1 LLKAGGLVA
10 IPTETVYGLAANAL
24 DQEAVLQIFKTK
36 NRPAFNPLIVHVNDI
51 SEFERYVVS
60 VPKEIYR
67 LAELFS
73 PGPLTFVLPKKS
85 VIPDIVTGGGET
97 VALRIPKHPV
107 ALALLQNS
115 GLPLAAPSANPFGYI
130 SPVTAAHVKES
141 LEGKIPYILEGGA
154 CSIGVES
161 TVVMMRGETLVVL
174 RKGGIGLEE
183 LREVV
188 SDVRLE
194 VNLSSDPKSPGQLK
208 SHYAPRVPFLL
219 GDLPALLHEHAG
231 KPIAV
236 LSFEKSYAGA
246 DIVAN
251 EVLSVS
257 GDLTEAARNLFNAM
271 RRLDRTDVQV
281 ILAERVPDQGLG
293 MAINDRLERAA
304 AIT

>member
-1 LLKAGGLVA
+1 
-10 IPTETVYGLAANAL
+10 
-24 DQEAVLQIFKTK
+24 
-36 NRPAFNPLIVHVNDI
+36 
-51 SEFERYVVS
+51 
-60 VPKEIYR
+60 
-67 LAELFS
+67 
-73 PGPLTFVLPKKS
+73 
-85 VIPDIVTGGGET
+85 
-97 VALRIPKHPV
+97 
-107 ALALLQNS
+107 
-115 GLPLAAPSANPFGYI
+115 
-130 SPVTAAHVKES
+130 
-141 LEGKIPYILEGGA
+141 
-154 CSIGVES
+154 
-161 TVVMMRGETLVVL
+161 
-174 RKGGIGLEE
+174 
-183 LREVV
+183 
-188 SDVRLE
+188 
-194 VNLSSDPKSPGQLK
+194 LK

-271 RRLDRTDVQV
+271 RRLDRRDVQV